1 MSYDWGQ
8 IKCSYAYERAQF
20 SFFKL
25 SSLTIFCIHAILLPF
40 SFFFPFVTLFLPPF
54 DLFPSSRFL
63 PLSLIFLFVSYF
75 NKLSMRAWHRWKEIY
90 DVKFIIHAQTNK
102 CTITMLFSCIYFV
115 FQSLH
120 LHVSVTPV
128 TIFRVSY
135 NKNTRGAIDLHK
147 MHDKIFVHR
156 FEWVSNCQSITK
168 SFKNFLHL
176 W

>member
-1 MSYDWGQ
+1 MKEIIIMRPLS
-8 IKCSYAYERAQF
+8 
-20 SFFKL
+20 KL
-25 SSLTIFCIHAILLPF
+25 LYLR
-40 SFFFPFVTLFLPPF
+40 PF

-75 NKLSMRAWHRWKEIY
+75 NKLSMRAWHRLKEIY

-135 NKNTRGAIDLHK
+135 SRN
-147 MHDKIFVHR
+147 
-156 FEWVSNCQSITK
+156 TK
-168 SFKNFLHL
+168 STIEITRNAWQNPPRFLL
-176 W
+176 LIWVNVLF